1 MRGTLGA
8 VLLLLVACQPAT
20 EGIKVAVAANLLLPL
35 EEIVA
40 SYEQKHTEK
49 VLLIPGASGSLMT
62 QIENGAPF
70 DLFIS
75 ANERFA
81 KHLHQ
86 KERLASNPKNLI
98 QGRLLLWRKAD
109 LPNLALDNEL
119 DAGVKVAIADPEL
132 APYGAAAKEYLIE
145 QGLWEAI
152 QPNLVVGKS
161 VGQVNQY
168 LRAAVVD
175 YAFTAPAAQSI
186 DSLLVDGHWQSLS
199 VSIRLDHPF
208 MLLKEAKP
216 EAQLFMDYLEEV
228 EALAIFSKHGYLL
241 KR

>member
-1 MRGTLGA
+1 MRWIWGA
-8 VLLLLVACQPAT
+8 VLLLLFACQAPQ

-49 VLLIPGASGSLMT
+49 ILLIPGASGSLTT
-62 QIENGAPF
+62 QIEKGAPF

-86 KERLASNPKNLI
+86 KEKLAEDPKNLI

-109 LPNLALDNEL
+109 LPDLTADNEL
-119 DAGVKVAIADPEL
+119 SPDIKLAIADPEL
-132 APYGAAAKEYLIE
+132 APYGAAAKEYLLNE
-145 QGLWEAI
+145 GLWETI
-152 QPNLVVGKS
+152 QPNLVIGKS

-168 LRAAVVD
+168 LRAGVVD

-186 DSLLVDGHWQSLS
+186 DSLLLAGHWQILS
-199 VSIRLDHPF
+199 VDMPLNHPF